1 MQAAGLGR
9 KRGWAGALGAR
20 HLGQGVVAALEG
32 VRNGIQPRRFK
43 EVLKRAAV
51 LL

>member
-1 MQAAGLGR
+1 
-9 KRGWAGALGAR
+9 
-20 HLGQGVVAALEG
+20 VAALEG
-32 VRNGIQPRRFK
+32 VKNGIQPRRFK